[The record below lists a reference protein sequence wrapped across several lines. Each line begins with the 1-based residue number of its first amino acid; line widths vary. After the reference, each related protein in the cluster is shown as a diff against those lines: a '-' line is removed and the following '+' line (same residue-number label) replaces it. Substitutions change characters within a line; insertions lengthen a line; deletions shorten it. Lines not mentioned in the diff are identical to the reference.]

1 MIGRPFNVL
10 AVAATAT
17 CAASPAPATSDP
29 QLAKRLE
36 ARTQALQDAIAPGK
50 KEVWDREMAPGYVIV
65 TENAEVQDRA
75 KFLHDLTPLPSGLVG
90 SIKVTDYRLER
101 HGDMAF
107 ATYLDDESLN
117 YHGIA
122 LKTKFRISDS
132 WVHDGGDWKLAG
144 TQIIAVLDDP
154 PAIALPASALSEY
167 VGHYVLPD
175 GTESDIVL
183 DSSGASPK
191 LISRRAGRPDTELL
205 AEARDIFFVAG
216 SPRSRK
222 VFYRDSN
229 GRVTGYGDRRE
240 GHDISWRHS

>member
-1 MIGRPFNVL
+1 MIGRWFNLL
-10 AVAATAT
+10 AIAAAAT
-17 CAASPAPATSDP
+17 CASAQARATSDP
-29 QLAKRLE
+29 QLAKQLE
-36 ARTQALQDAIAPGK
+36 ARTQLLQDAIAPGK
-50 KEVWDREMAPGYVIV
+50 KEAWDREMAPGYLMV

-75 KFLHDLTPLPSGLVG
+75 KFLRNFMPLPPGLVG

-107 ATYLDDESLN
+107 ATYVDDESLD
-117 YHGIA
+117 YHGVA

-132 WVHDGGDWKLAG
+132 WVRAGGDWKLAG

-154 PAIALPASALSEY
+154 PAITLPASALSDY

-175 GTESDIVL
+175 GTGSDIVL

-191 LISRRAGRPDTELL
+191 LVSRRAGRPDTPLL
-205 AEARDIFFVAG
+205 AEARDVFFVAG

-222 VFYRDSN
+222 IFYRDSN